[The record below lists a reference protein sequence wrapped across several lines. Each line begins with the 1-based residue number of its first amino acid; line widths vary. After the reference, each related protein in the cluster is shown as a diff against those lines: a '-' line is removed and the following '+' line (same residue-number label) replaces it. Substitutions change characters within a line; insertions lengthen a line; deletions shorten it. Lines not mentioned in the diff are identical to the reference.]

1 MPSILKFLLA
11 VLLFLSFVFLLGK
24 FMFPDIRKLDP
35 MTFDFFM
42 FLTFVAIMLRV
53 STNVF

>member
-1 MPSILKFLLA
+1 MPSILKFLLGI
-11 VLLFLSFVFLLGK
+11 LLFLSFVFLLGK